1 MPVYL
6 WKGKTKKGVIQK
18 GEIEAKNEDAVTLQL
33 RRMQITPVKIKQKPK
48 DLFENVEFL
57 QQKVTEKDI
66 VVFSRQFSTMI
77 DAGLPLVQCL
87 DILHSQQENKTFKT
101 TLKTIKDDV
110 EGGATFAEA
119 LGKFPKIFDELFVNM
134 IAAGEAGGILDVIL
148 NRLANYMEKA
158 MKLKKQVK
166 GAFTY
171 PIIVLVVAVIV
182 VAVIM
187 VFVIP
192 VFEEMFKGF
201 GSALPVPTQIVV
213 AMSDFIRQYI
223 LHTIGGI
230 VLFGIALKKFYNT
243 GKGRLLIDRLLL
255 TLPVFGPLL
264 KKVAVSKFTR
274 TLGTMLSSGVSILE
288 GLKIVAKTAGNKVV
302 EGAVFDVRSAISEG
316 QTIAA
321 PLAASG
327 VFPSMV
333 VQMIAVGEST
343 GALDAM
349 LGKIADF
356 YDDEVDAAVSNL
368 TAMIEPFMMVFLGVV
383 VGGLIVA
390 MYLPIFK
397 MAAAVN

>member
-1 MPVYL
+1 M
-6 WKGKTKKGVIQK
+6 
-18 GEIEAKNEDAVTLQL
+18 
-33 RRMQITPVKIKQKPK
+33 
-48 DLFENVEFL
+48 
-57 QQKVTEKDI
+57 
-66 VVFSRQFSTMI
+66 
-77 DAGLPLVQCL
+77 
-87 DILHSQQENKTFKT
+87 
-101 TLKTIKDDV
+101 
-110 EGGATFAEA
+110 
-119 LGKFPKIFDELFVNM
+119 
-134 IAAGEAGGILDVIL
+134 
-148 NRLANYMEKA
+148 
-158 MKLKKQVK
+158 
-166 GAFTY
+166 
-171 PIIVLVVAVIV
+171 
-182 VAVIM
+182 
-187 VFVIP
+187 
-192 VFEEMFKGF
+192 
-201 GSALPVPTQIVV
+201 
-213 AMSDFIRQYI
+213 
-223 LHTIGGI
+223 
-230 VLFGIALKKFYNT
+230 FGIALKKFYNT

-383 VGGLIVA
+383 VGGCSFLSS
-390 MYLPIFK
+390 
-397 MAAAVN
+397 